1 VSVDIRWVRY
11 GRPAAEALR
20 SAINQAK
27 GDEPLT
33 PVSVVVPSNYVGVA
47 TRRLLASGTLGP
59 VCERGIGVA
68 AVSFVTVY
76 RLAELLGSTRLAAGG
91 RRPVSTPVI
100 AAALRAALAERP
112 GIFAPVADHAATET
126 ALIAAYRELRDL
138 SAGAL
143 DALARTSDRAADVV
157 RLHRTARA
165 TLEPAFYDEE
175 DLLDSAADI
184 LRVDRL
190 AAERLGTVI
199 VYMPE
204 RLSRHGGALLATVA
218 ATSELVVL
226 AGTTGDAKADAEVD
240 RSVRRIEAT
249 AAGAHPGDGNPLD
262 VVDLDRT
269 QIVTVSDC
277 DEEVRAAVRSVVDA
291 SRAGTPLDRMAI
303 LHTSPEP
310 YARLAHEQLAAAGIA
325 LNGAAVMPLTA
336 RVVGRTL
343 LDLLVLPDRQFR
355 REDVFAW
362 LSGGPL
368 RYDGRSVPVTSWERL
383 SRDAGVVSG
392 RSDWDRRLA
401 AFAAKRDDE
410 AALAESD
417 PDAPSWRAERLRD
430 DADRARALRGFVVNL
445 IDDLAQA
452 GDQPRPWSQRADW
465 ARRHLRA
472 WFGGEGHRA
481 AWPVAEQKAAEGV
494 DRALDRLSGLDAVE
508 ESVDLVVFARS
519 LDLELEADLG
529 RVGRMGEGV
538 LVGSVSM
545 GVGLDLDLVVVLGLA
560 EGMFPSPTHDDS
572 LLPDHERTST
582 GNELPLRSQR
592 VERQHR
598 HLLAVLA
605 SASHQVLCIPRGD
618 LRRNIERVPSRW
630 ILQIASAVAGER
642 WWSEELLAAKR
653 DWLTH
658 VASFD
663 AGLRHMAFPATEQEH
678 RLRYLMAQGSTRLS
692 LPVLTA
698 TRDVTLGAGAE
709 VVAARR
715 SDRFTRFDGNLGG
728 LQPPSPAERVTS
740 ATRLEGWAACPFAY
754 LLRNVLGVDE
764 VENPEDELRITPRDK
779 GSLVHQALEDFIGEV
794 LSRPSADQ
802 PGPSEPWSPSDRARM
817 VEICERVSAEYED
830 RGLTGR
836 PIFWRQDKKRI
847 LADLLRFLEEDSDV
861 RRKDGTR
868 PLAAELAFGLPDVV
882 LGTVALDLPDGRSVQ
897 FRGKADRVDVGT
909 DGTLRVL
916 DYKTGKADDYRG
928 LNEGNPDAQGRR
940 LQLPVYGQAA
950 RLFREIPDAP
960 VRAEYWFVSARG
972 GFERVGYSVTPAVLA
987 HVGETLGTVVNGI
1000 EAGVFPH
1007 HPTASSTTPWVE
1019 CAYCDPDDMG
1029 VAEERRQFERKQ
1041 ADPAMAS
1048 FVKLAQ
1054 PFEEPVPEGGSE
1066 RRPDA

>member
-1 VSVDIRWVRY
+1 
-11 GRPAAEALR
+11 
-20 SAINQAK
+20 
-27 GDEPLT
+27 
-33 PVSVVVPSNYVGVA
+33 
-47 TRRLLASGTLGP
+47 
-59 VCERGIGVA
+59 
-68 AVSFVTVY
+68 
-76 RLAELLGSTRLAAGG
+76 
-91 RRPVSTPVI
+91 
-100 AAALRAALAERP
+100 
-112 GIFAPVADHAATET
+112 
-126 ALIAAYRELRDL
+126 
-138 SAGAL
+138 
-143 DALARTSDRAADVV
+143 
-157 RLHRTARA
+157 
-165 TLEPAFYDEE
+165 
-175 DLLDSAADI
+175 
-184 LRVDRL
+184 
-190 AAERLGTVI
+190 
-199 VYMPE
+199 
-204 RLSRHGGALLATVA
+204 
-218 ATSELVVL
+218 
-226 AGTTGDAKADAEVD
+226 
-240 RSVRRIEAT
+240 
-249 AAGAHPGDGNPLD
+249 
-262 VVDLDRT
+262 
-269 QIVTVSDC
+269 
-277 DEEVRAAVRSVVDA
+277 
-291 SRAGTPLDRMAI
+291 
-303 LHTSPEP
+303 
-310 YARLAHEQLAAAGIA
+310 
-325 LNGAAVMPLTA
+325 
-336 RVVGRTL
+336 
-343 LDLLVLPDRQFR
+343 
-355 REDVFAW
+355 
-362 LSGGPL
+362 
-368 RYDGRSVPVTSWERL
+368 
-383 SRDAGVVSG
+383 
-392 RSDWDRRLA
+392 
-401 AFAAKRDDE
+401 
-410 AALAESD
+410 
-417 PDAPSWRAERLRD
+417 
-430 DADRARALRGFVVNL
+430 
-445 IDDLAQA
+445 
-452 GDQPRPWSQRADW
+452 
-465 ARRHLRA
+465 
-472 WFGGEGHRA
+472 
-481 AWPVAEQKAAEGV
+481 
-494 DRALDRLSGLDAVE
+494 
-508 ESVDLVVFARS
+508 
-519 LDLELEADLG
+519 
-529 RVGRMGEGV
+529 
-538 LVGSVSM
+538 
-545 GVGLDLDLVVVLGLA
+545 
-560 EGMFPSPTHDDS
+560 
-572 LLPDHERTST
+572 
-582 GNELPLRSQR
+582 QR